1 MGRMFEVR
9 KSSMFAR
16 YDRMAKQFSRVAKEI
31 TIAVKA
37 GGGEPENNPSL
48 RRAIQNGRAVNMPKD
63 KIAQAIKRALGK
75 DTSNYDEVM
84 FEGYAP
90 HGIAVIVETA
100 TDNNTR
106 TVANVRACFN
116 KAKGSLGTTGSVS
129 FQFTKY
135 AVFQLDPEGLDM
147 DEMELELIDHGLEEL
162 GQGKNDNEEDV
173 IIIRATFSEF
183 GTMQN
188 ALEEKGLKVK
198 SSGTEWVPSNLLE
211 LGETEVEDVM
221 KMVAKLEEDED
232 VQRVFHNL
240 K

>member
-1 MGRMFEVR
+1 MFEVR

-162 GQGKNDNEEDV
+162 GQGKNDNDEDV
-173 IIIRATFSEF
+173 MIIRATFSEF

-211 LGETEVEDVM
+211 LGEAEVEDVM

>member
-1 MGRMFEVR
+1 
-9 KSSMFAR
+9 MFAR
-16 YDRMAKQFSRVAKEI
+16 YDRMAKQFSRVGKEI
-31 TIAVKA
+31 VIAVKA
-37 GGGEPENNPSL
+37 GGPDPENNPTL
-48 RRAIQNGRAVNMPKD
+48 RRAIQNGRDVNMPKD
-63 KIAQAIKRALGK
+63 KIEQAIKRAQGK

-106 TVANVRACFN
+106 TVANVRACFT

-147 DEMELELIDHGLEEL
+147 EEMEFELIDHGLEEL
-162 GQGKNDNEEDV
+162 GEGKNDNDEDV
-173 IIIRATFSEF
+173 LIIRASFTEF
-183 GTMQN
+183 GTMQK

-198 SSGTEWVPSNLLE
+198 SSGTEWVAGNMLE
-211 LGETEVEDVM
+211 LGEDEAADVM
-221 KMVAKLEEDED
+221 KMVAKLEEDDD